1 MCLID
6 RVWDTMELLVELN
19 DNLPEDEQL
28 HEDFINDV
36 KKYIKGEY

>member
-1 MCLID
+1 MALID
-6 RVWDTMELLVELN
+6 RVWDTMEHLVELN
-19 DNLPEDEQL
+19 DKLPKSEQL